1 MEHNVSK
8 MALSEPEPLNNNPP
22 LLFVGGLPLH
32 ACDTNLAKYFRQF
45 GPLDYVEVHRFQNGK
60 SKGTGFI
67 QFVNPSDSRKAVN
80 HSKQHEILGKKVAL
94 EIASLPESL
103 NFEMKLRTNRKIF
116 IGSIPPETS
125 KEAIYNLLSR
135 HARVERVT
143 HLRTAAG
150 NYTYCYAVLYN
161 YADKQ
166 RLISKGNLLLDNGA
180 PIQVKQYEPKFAESK
195 SQQPTSQNIKQQPSS
210 LTDKAWS
217 PGTPIS
223 PIFTTSSNQ
232 AKRRETSLAN
242 TVVAKVRPGLELTK
256 TVLSQY
262 EQVSN
267 KSDRRILNLKLQ
279 PTKATL
285 ASPEASPKNPQDQNY
300 RFNVSRGSRQLTML
314 L

>member
-1 MEHNVSK
+1 MEHHVSK
-8 MALSEPEPLNNNPP
+8 VALPGPQPISNNPP

-67 QFVNPSDSRKAVN
+67 QFVNPSDSRKAVI
-80 HSKQHEILGKKVAL
+80 HSKQHEIFGKKVTL

-161 YADKQ
+161 YAEKQ
-166 RLISKGNLLLDNGA
+166 QLISKGTLLLDNGV

-195 SQQPTSQNIKQQPSS
+195 LQQPTSQNIKQQPSS

-232 AKRRETSLAN
+232 AKRQEPNLAS

-256 TVLSQY
+256 TVPQY
-262 EQVSN
+262 EQIS
-267 KSDRRILNLKLQ
+267 KEDDRRILNLKLQ

-285 ASPEASPKNPQDQNY
+285 PSPEASPKYPQDQNY
-300 RFNVSRGSRQLTML
+300 RFNVCRRSRQLTML